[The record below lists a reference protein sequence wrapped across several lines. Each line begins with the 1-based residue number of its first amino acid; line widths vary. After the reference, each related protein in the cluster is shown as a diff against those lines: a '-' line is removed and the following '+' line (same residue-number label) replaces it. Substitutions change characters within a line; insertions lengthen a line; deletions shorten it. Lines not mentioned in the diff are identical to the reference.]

1 MARQQWIIELKKAGL
16 STSDERV
23 AVVAQFLVDNYLT
36 SLKRLRAVGNP
47 ASWPGSAI
55 LLDDEIAFLA
65 SMTDNGVRRG
75 EDRSRS
81 RGRGRVYSCWK
92 LQVRG

>member
-16 STSDERV
+16 DTSDERL

-47 ASWPGSAI
+47 ASWPGSAV
-55 LLDDEIAFLA
+55 LLDDECAFLA
-65 SMTDNGVRRG
+65 SMTDHGVRRG
-75 EDRSRS
+75 ADRSRS
-81 RGRGRVYSCWK
+81 RGRRVVMSNA
-92 LQVRG
+92 QVRC